1 MSTAQ
6 GERLAVETQ
15 EQREARLAG
24 MSTAQRERLAVETQE
39 QREARLTRI
48 MNIHL

>member
-1 MSTAQ
+1 
-6 GERLAVETQ
+6 
-15 EQREARLAG
+15 